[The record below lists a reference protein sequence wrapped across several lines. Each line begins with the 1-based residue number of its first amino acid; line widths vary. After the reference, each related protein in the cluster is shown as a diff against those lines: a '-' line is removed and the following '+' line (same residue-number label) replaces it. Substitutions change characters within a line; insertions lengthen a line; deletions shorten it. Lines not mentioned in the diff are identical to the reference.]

1 MIELARKGHGAVKK
15 LGRKIGWVAV
25 LMVAPLASAQ
35 VQIGENTHMNAGGL
49 FTVGYAGDYGNETPS
64 SHGLN
69 FGASGA
75 LNGYYYNPNFLNFNI
90 TPYYNQSKADS
101 DYQSLTDA
109 SGVAASANFFT
120 GSHFPGSASYHYDY
134 NSTGTFGLIGTPNF
148 TTQGNGQGF
157 NINWSALFPGW
168 PTLSVGYQRGSGS
181 GTLYGTN
188 QESSNSLD
196 LLNVRSSYKW
206 DGFLFNAFFDH
217 TKSESLFPE
226 FLSGS
231 TINDDLTHSSGQ
243 DFGISTSRNL
253 PLWGGSMFASYTH
266 SAYSTNFDT
275 GSFTNPTTSSYNAD
289 IETAGVNFHP
299 EQKLSLYLNQSY
311 TNNLSGYFIQGLA
324 GNSNGLVPSS
334 VVNLG
339 SSSYSMTVNGGA
351 GYQITNNL
359 NSNVQL
365 SYYDQYYYGT
375 SYSGTFVSGMLNYNK
390 KLFDMFSFSAGVVDG
405 YSAAGNNNVGFVGT
419 VNYFHRFGS
428 WETSG
433 SLSYAQNVQSFL
445 ITDTTSY
452 YYYNANVHRRFNSR
466 VQWTLAFNGNHSGLS
481 SDKNSTNSSMGF
493 STSLSYR
500 SISATAN
507 YLSGTGNSILT
518 AAGIIQ
524 LPPTP
529 GENLAN
535 IINYDAKNYG
545 GGLSWTPV
553 RRLIVTGTYSRS
565 YSNTLSNG
573 IYSNNNTDIFY
584 TQLQY
589 RLRRISLLAGATR
602 FTQGISATGIA
613 PGTVTSYY
621 GGISRWFDFF

>member
-1 MIELARKGHGAVKK
+1 ML
-15 LGRKIGWVAV
+15 L
-25 LMVAPLASAQ
+25 LLAPLAPAQ

-49 FTVGYAGDYGNETPS
+49 FNFGYAGDYGNETS
-64 SHGLN
+64 SNHGIEL
-69 FGASGA
+69 GASGA
-75 LNGYYYNPNFLNFNI
+75 VNGYYYSPNFLNFTI

-109 SGVAASANFFT
+109 SGVAANANLFT
-120 GSHFPGSASYHYDY
+120 GSRFPGSVGYHYDY
-134 NSTGTFGLIGTPNF
+134 NSTGTLGLQGVPNF

-181 GTLYGTN
+181 GTLYGTD
-188 QESSNSLD
+188 QESSNTLD
-196 LLNVRSSYKW
+196 LFNVRSSYKW
-206 DGFLFNAFFDH
+206 SGFLFNAYYDH

-226 FLSGS
+226 FLSGGG
-231 TINDDLTHSSGQ
+231 INDDLTHSSGQ
-243 DFGISTSRNL
+243 DMGISTSRNL
-253 PLWGGSMFASYTH
+253 PWWSGSMYASYTH
-266 SAYSTNFDT
+266 SDYATDFSG

-299 EQKLSLYLNQSY
+299 EQRLSLYATQSY
-311 TNNLSGYFIQGLA
+311 TNNLSGYFIQGLV
-324 GNSNGLVPSS
+324 NNNGSTPLPVI
-334 VVNLG
+334 NLG
-339 SSSYSMTVNGGA
+339 SNSYSMTAGGGV
-351 GYQITNNL
+351 GYQLTNSL
-359 NSNVQL
+359 SSNAFV
-365 SYYDQYYYGT
+365 SYYDQHYYGT
-375 SYSGTFVSGMLNYNK
+375 TYSGTFVSGMLNYNK
-390 KLFDMFSFSAGVVDG
+390 KLFDMFSFSAGIVDG
-405 YSAAGNNNVGFVGT
+405 YSAAGNNNVGFIGT
-419 VNYFHRFGS
+419 VNYFHRFGL

-433 SLSYAQNVQSFL
+433 SLSYAQNVQSVL

-452 YYYNANVHRRFNSR
+452 YYYNANVHRKVSPR

-481 SDKNSTNSSMGF
+481 SDKDSTNSSMGF

-507 YLSGTGNSILT
+507 YSSGTGNSILT
-518 AAGIIQ
+518 AAGILP

-529 GENLAN
+529 GEDLAN
-535 IINYDAKNYG
+535 IIAYNATSYG

-553 RRLIVTGTYSRS
+553 RRMILTATYSRS
-565 YSNTLSNG
+565 YSNTLSNS

>member
-1 MIELARKGHGAVKK
+1 M
-15 LGRKIGWVAV
+15 LGQKIGWLV
-25 LMVAPLASAQ
+25 LLITAPLASAQ
-35 VQIGENTHMNAGGL
+35 VQLGENTHLSAGGL
-49 FTVGYAGDYGNETPS
+49 FTVGYAGDYGNEIPS
-64 SHGLN
+64 SHGID
-69 FGASGA
+69 FGASGSA
-75 LNGYYYNPNFLNFNI
+75 NGYYYNPNFLSFNI

-109 SGVAASANFFT
+109 SGVAASANLFT
-120 GSHFPGSASYHYDY
+120 GSRFPGSVGYHYDY
-134 NSTGTFGLIGTPNF
+134 NSTGTFGLTGVPNF

-168 PTLSVGYQRGSGS
+168 PTLSVGYQRGTGN

-188 QESSNSLD
+188 QESSNKLD
-196 LLNVRSSYKW
+196 LLNIRSSYKW
-206 DGFLFNAFFDH
+206 DGFLFNAYFDH

-226 FLSGS
+226 FLSGD
-231 TINDDLTHSSGQ
+231 TIADNLTHSSGQ
-243 DFGISTSRNL
+243 DMGISTSRGL

-266 SAYSTNFDT
+266 SDFSTDFASGESN
-275 GSFTNPTTSSYNAD
+275 NPATSSYNAD
-289 IETAGVNFHP
+289 IESAGVNFHP
-299 EQKLSLYLNQSY
+299 DQKLTLYANQSY
-311 TNNLSGYFIQGLA
+311 TNNLSGYFIQGLV
-324 GNSNGLVPSS
+324 NNGSTALPII
-334 VVNLG
+334 NLG
-339 SSSYSMTVNGGA
+339 SNSYSMTAGGGA
-351 GYQITNNL
+351 GYQLTNHISTNAF
-359 NSNVQL
+359 V
-365 SYYDQYYYGT
+365 SYYDQHYYGT
-375 SYSGTFVSGMLNYNK
+375 SYSGTFVSGMLNYDK
-390 KLFDMFSFSAGVVDG
+390 KLFDIFTFSAGVVDG
-405 YSAAGNNNVGFVGT
+405 YSAAGSNNVGFVGT
-419 VNYFHRFGS
+419 VNYFHRFGQ

-433 SLSYAQNVQSFL
+433 ALSYAQNVQSVL
-445 ITDTTSY
+445 ITDTASY
-452 YYYNANVHRRFNSR
+452 YYYNANLHRKFSPR

-481 SDKNSTNSSMGF
+481 SDKNAADSSMGL
-493 STSLSYR
+493 STSLSFR

-507 YLSGTGNSILT
+507 YISGTGNSILT
-518 AAGIIQ
+518 PAGILP

-529 GENLAN
+529 GESLAN
-535 IINYDAKNYG
+535 IIAYNAKSYG

-553 RRLIVTGTYSRS
+553 RRMILSATYSRS

>member
-1 MIELARKGHGAVKK
+1 ML
-15 LGRKIGWVAV
+15 
-25 LMVAPLASAQ
+25 APLLSAQ
-35 VQIGENTHMNAGGL
+35 VQLGENTHMNAGGL
-49 FTVGYAGDYGNETPS
+49 FTVGYAGDYGNQTLS
-64 SHGLN
+64 SHGLD

-134 NSTGTFGLIGTPNF
+134 NSTGTFGLAGTPNF

-157 NINWSALFPGW
+157 SVNWSALFPGW
-168 PTLSVGYQRGSGS
+168 PTLSVGFQRGSGS
-181 GTLYGTN
+181 GTLYGTD

-206 DGFLFNAFFDH
+206 DGFLLNAYYDH
-217 TKSESLFPE
+217 TKVQSLFPD

-231 TINDDLTHSSGQ
+231 VSDNLTYSKGQ
-243 DFGISTSRNL
+243 DIGISTSRNV
-253 PLWGGSMFASYTH
+253 PLWDGTMFATYTH
-266 SAYSTNFDT
+266 SDYSTNFAAGTTDN
-275 GSFTNPTTSSYNAD
+275 TNSSYNAD
-289 IETAGVNFHP
+289 TENAGISFHP
-299 EQKLSLYLNQSY
+299 EPRLSLYGNESY

-324 GNSNGLVPSS
+324 NNNNGSIPLP

-339 SSSYSMTVNGGA
+339 TNSYSMTVNGGV
-351 GYQITNNL
+351 GYQLSNNIS
-359 NSNVQL
+359 SNAQI
-365 SYYDQYYYGT
+365 SYYNQYYYGI
-375 SYSGTFVSGMLNYNK
+375 SYTGTFVSGMLTYGR
-390 KLFDMFSFSAGVVDG
+390 KLFDMFTFSAGIVDG
-405 YSAAGNNNVGFVGT
+405 YSGAGYNNIGFVGT
-419 VNYFHRFGS
+419 VNYFHRFGL

-433 SLSYAQNVQSFL
+433 ALSYAQNVQSVL

-452 YYYNANVHRRFNSR
+452 YYYNANLHRRFTPR
-466 VQWTLAFNGNHSGLS
+466 IQWTLAFNGNHSGLS
-481 SDKNSTNSSMGF
+481 SDKNATNSSNGF
-493 STSLSYR
+493 STSVTYR
-500 SISATAN
+500 SFAATAN

-518 AAGIIQ
+518 PGGISP

-529 GENLAN
+529 GEDLAN
-535 IINYDAKNYG
+535 IINYNAKSYG
-545 GGLSWTPV
+545 GGLSWSPV
-553 RRLIVTGTYSRS
+553 RRLVLTGTYSRS